1 MANKKLNKD
10 NGDCLCSKFEEAF
23 SILGKKWNGVI
34 IESLLIGNSLRFGE
48 IANKIDGCSD
58 RILTAR
64 LKELRECDIVVR
76 KTSDESSLIKY
87 ELTEKGK
94 DLQPIMNS
102 VHVWADKWC
111 DGNKED

>member
-1 MANKKLNKD
+1 MMANKKIIKD
-10 NGDCLCSKFEEAF
+10 DGECLCSKFEEAF

-34 IESLLIGNSLRFGE
+34 IESLLIGGSLRFGE

-58 RILTAR
+58 RVLTAR
-64 LKELRECDIVVR
+64 LKELREWDIIAR

-94 DLQPIMNS
+94 DLQPIMTA
-102 VHVWADKWC
+102 VHGWADKWC
-111 DGNKED
+111 DGDK